1 MQRGYLKFKAF
12 LVEKGI
18 TQYELAETIGMST
31 SQLNLILNGQRNKD
45 FTGEQ
50 IKRICNTYKISAD
63 DYFF

>member
-1 MQRGYLKFKAF
+1 MPKGYTKFKAF

-18 TQYELAETIGMST
+18 QQKEIAELINITPSH
-31 SQLNLILNGQRNKD
+31 LNLILNGKRNKD

-50 IKRICNTYKISAD
+50 IKRICTTHNISAD